1 MQIKTLS
8 KTGNPQQE
16 TRIMILK
23 TDTIKRLAVA
33 LLVFIFL
40 MKRKSLMCAI
50 ATLVG
55 AIGANA
61 APQTLDFWDEELRLF
76 TVANEG
82 QSLYQDLVHRLDV
95 NYNSA
100 CFKTDHADK
109 QVGDLNIVYDA
120 GKAGSTKTF
129 GFVSS
134 LWGGVWDLDDQFS
147 LNIHTK
153 VKGTTPAGA
162 CTVTLVDQAGK
173 QAAKTIDTLG
183 KDDWQ
188 VLKLPLKEFKAEA
201 GFDFSKVTEC
211 RMKAELPKDA
221 KVWLDGIQFAKD
233 GTMIGVTDKPLAQR
247 LAEERKT
254 RPARILDSQERA
266 TKTMWGSP
274 YVNYFTKL
282 YLGRDLQ
289 EANAGILAELTKPN
303 VLDDPWSLF
312 HTPMFCRLYLYFSS
326 KSTLFPGRLTPE
338 VEKKLLEVLWD
349 RTYEKNDIHNA
360 RQSTWWL
367 EGSENHDINAKACN
381 LVSARIF
388 MNEPDYKDRIY
399 PDYGFGGAYHYG
411 HAGYYGKGVDPATRH
426 GGGRANLKDGKQYN
440 AADHY
445 KAWLSFMKE
454 YFRERARRGFFV
466 ERAADGYMHHTMN
479 FVDLVYTCGGD
490 PELKKIVG
498 NFLDLAYADW
508 AQESISG
515 LRGGMKGRYNSPG
528 GYDAFTSFMR
538 FYLGGPGNGS
548 AWYYWSLINDYHLPP
563 VVMNMA
569 LDRQGMGCYEFKS
582 RGVGEEEN
590 VWPRPLGQERSLLC
604 DTESRFL
611 KYSYVTPDYVL
622 GAQMEHPGAVHSHLS
637 VAKRWHGMIFAQSP
651 NSRIV
656 TVGVDPETKRDQVN
670 ASKKADKGY
679 NMGVSYRTVQ
689 SKSVL
694 ITQQAK
700 RLRQVNPEWFP
711 EGQLDLDEMGVY
723 IGKDW
728 DEIVEREGWVFLRKG
743 NAYAA
748 VKPVLVDAEYEK
760 EQWAKN
766 IGTQAYFNHPDDV
779 PTVKIKAGAYSWVC
793 DRTIIKP
800 EKKFTPVIIEAG
812 RKADHPTLEDF
823 IADVLDNPIALYK
836 TVVPGYEVLVYTGC
850 GPDAE
855 EIVFNAATSEMPT
868 VGGKYIDYSY
878 PMAFDSPYLKSKY
891 KSGKIKIN
899 YGGEELKLD
908 FTDKPWWK
916 IW

>member
-1 MQIKTLS
+1 MT
-8 KTGNPQQE
+8 
-16 TRIMILK
+16 
-23 TDTIKRLAVA
+23 
-33 LLVFIFL
+33 
-40 MKRKSLMCAI
+40 RKSSLIAISAI
-50 ATLVG
+50 ACVVSTH
-55 AIGANA
+55 ASAK
-61 APQTLDFWDEELRLF
+61 PLDFWDEEMRLF

-82 QSLYQDLVHRLDV
+82 QSLYHDLGRRLDV
-95 NYNSA
+95 NHNPA
-100 CFKTDHADK
+100 FFRTDHADK
-109 QVGDLNIVYDA
+109 QVGDLSIVYDA
-120 GKAGSTKTF
+120 GKAGSDKTF

-147 LNIHTK
+147 LNIHAK

-162 CTVTLVDQAGK
+162 CTITLVDQAGK
-173 QAAKTIDTLG
+173 QAVKVIDALG

-211 RMKAELPKDA
+211 RMKADLSKDA
-221 KVWLDGIQFAKD
+221 LVWLDGIQFAKD
-233 GTMIGVTDKPLAQR
+233 GMIIGMTDKPLEQR
-247 LAEERKT
+247 LTEERKT
-254 RPARILDSQERA
+254 RPARILDAQERA
-266 TKTMWGSP
+266 AKTTFGSP
-274 YVNYFTKL
+274 FVSYFTKL
-282 YLGRDLQ
+282 YLNRDVK
-289 EANAGILAELTKPN
+289 ETNAKIMEELSKPN

-312 HTPMFCRLYLYFSS
+312 DTPMYCRLYLYFSS
-326 KSTLFPGRLTPE
+326 KSDRFPGRLTSE
-338 VEKKLLEVLWD
+338 VEKKLLEVLWA
-349 RTYEKNDIHNA
+349 RTCEKNDIHNA

-381 LVSARIF
+381 LVSSRIF
-388 MNEPDYKDRIY
+388 MNEPEYKDRIY
-399 PDYGFGGAYHYG
+399 PDYGFGGGYHYG
-411 HAGYYGKGVDPATRH
+411 HAGYYGKGIDPATRH
-426 GGGRANLKDGKQYN
+426 GGGRANLKDGKEYN

-479 FVDLVYTCGGD
+479 FVDLVYTCGGE

-548 AWYYWSLINDYHLPP
+548 VWYYWSLINDYHLPP

-622 GAQMEHPGAVHSHLS
+622 GAQMQHPGAVHSHLS
-637 VAKRWHGMIFAQSP
+637 VAKRWHGLIFAQSP
-651 NSRIV
+651 ESRVV
-656 TVGVDPETKRDQVN
+656 TVGLNAAGKEEPGYTK
-670 ASKKADKGY
+670 STKGY
-679 NMGVSYRTVQ
+679 DMQLVYHSVQ
-689 SKSVL
+689 RKSVL
-694 ITQQAK
+694 ITQQA
-700 RLRQVNPEWFP
+700 RRFSQVNPEWFP
-711 EGQLDLDEMGVY
+711 AGPIYERGMGVY
-723 IGKDW
+723 VGKDW
-728 DEIVEREGWVFLRKG
+728 DELVEREGWVFVRKG

-748 VKPVLVDAEYEK
+748 IKPILWDEAYER
-760 EQWAKN
+760 EQNKVT
-766 IGTQAYFNHPDDV
+766 GTQAFFHGAEHS

-793 DRTIIKP
+793 DHKVIQLENP
-800 EKKFTPVIIEAG
+800 FSPVIIEAG

-823 IADVLDNPIALYK
+823 IKDVLDNPIGLHK
-836 TVVPGYEVLVYTGC
+836 TVVPGYDILVYTGC
-850 GPDAE
+850 GADAE
-855 EIVFNAATSEMPT
+855 EIVFNGGTPEMPT

-878 PMAFDSPYLKSKY
+878 PMTFDSPYLKSPY
-891 KSGKIKIN
+891 KSGKIQIQ
-899 YGGEELKLD
+899 YGGEELNLD
-908 FTDKPWWK
+908 FSDKPQ
-916 IW
+916 